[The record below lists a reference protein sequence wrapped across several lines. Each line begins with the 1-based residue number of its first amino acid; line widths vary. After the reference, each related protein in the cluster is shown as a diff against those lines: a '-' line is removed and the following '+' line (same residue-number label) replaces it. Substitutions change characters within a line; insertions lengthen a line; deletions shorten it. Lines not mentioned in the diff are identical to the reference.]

1 MAIQL
6 GSAYG
11 KIALDV
17 AGLLS
22 GVKKGKEGL
31 LSLANV
37 GQQVGG
43 AMKNIGNM
51 MTLGLTLPIVAM
63 GAASIKAASDFEETK
78 NKAVVVF
85 GEMADSVVA
94 NANKAA
100 TAMGVSKTQYL
111 DYASSIG
118 AALTAGGMG
127 IKQSSEL
134 AEQAVK
140 HFADLASF
148 HNARVEDVALAWQSA
163 IRGQYEPIQR
173 FFPFIT
179 NEYLKTYGVANGLL
193 DANTKNLTANQRA
206 IILNAIA
213 LDEGLNPA
221 LDDFAET
228 SGGLANQGRILK
240 AQWQDALVL
249 LGQNLLP
256 VALKVVTVFN
266 DMLEKFNNLSPTQQK
281 ILLGFLGLVAI
292 AGPLL
297 SFLGTVIT
305 IISGI
310 AGLAGTLSGL
320 GISVGAIGAT
330 ITGVAVPAIAALGT
344 ALLPILAILAA
355 VIIFLLAFVVA
366 WKTNFLGIRDNIT
379 AFVSVIKSLW
389 KAFMAFLHGD
399 TDAALDYLKEAFQ
412 KWVDHINAVFLK
424 VFGIRDAW
432 GRFLEFMRT
441 ALGNFV
447 SYISNVF
454 TKTNWSQ
461 LGKYITFGIANGMLL
476 GLPSLILVAYKVAES
491 VLAAIKKKL
500 GISSPSKAFQ
510 QLGMYSAQ
518 GYQLGLA
525 RAMSAED
532 LARTMARPVQNMS
545 NSQQQNITMQFAN
558 GLTIRQVQGLIAENN
573 ESLIGQLNRAL
584 GGA

>member
-100 TAMGVSKTQYL
+100 TALGVSKTQYL

-179 NEYLKTYGVANGLL
+179 DSYLKTYGIANGLV
-193 DANTKNLTANQRA
+193 AENTKTLTANQRA

-213 LDEGLNPA
+213 LDNELNPA
-221 LDDFAET
+221 MNDFAET

-256 VALKVVTVFN
+256 VALKVVHTFN
-266 DMLEKFNNLSPTQQK
+266 GMLEAFNNLSPAQQK
-281 ILLGFLGLVAI
+281 IILGFLGLVAI

-297 SFLGTVIT
+297 SFLGTVVTIT
-305 IISGI
+305 SGI

-330 ITGVAVPAIAALGT
+330 ITGVAVPAVVALGA
-344 ALLPILAILAA
+344 ALLPILVILAA
-355 VIIFLLAFVVA
+355 VILAVGIFTLV
-366 WKTNFLGIRDNIT
+366 WKSNFLFIRDATNT
-379 AFVSVIKSLW
+379 TVSVIKNLW
-389 KAFMAFLHGD
+389 KALTAFLRGD
-399 TDAALDYLKEAFQ
+399 TESATEFLKAAFDAFGE
-412 KWVDHINAVFLK
+412 HINKVFQK

-441 ALGNFV
+441 ALGNVV

-476 GLPSLILVAYKVAES
+476 GIPSLILAATKAAEAA
-491 VLAAIKKKL
+491 LAAIKKKL
-500 GISSPSKAFQ
+500 GITSPSKAFQ

-532 LARTMARPVQNMS
+532 LAQTMARPVQSMS

-573 ESLIGQLNRAL
+573 DALIGQLNRAL

>member
-31 LSLANV
+31 LSLANI

-43 AMKNIGNM
+43 AMKNIGHM

-94 NANKAA
+94 NANKAGR
-100 TAMGVSKTQYL
+100 TMGISKTQYL

-134 AEQAVK
+134 AEQAAK
-140 HFADLASF
+140 HFDDLASF

-179 NEYLKTYGVANGLL
+179 DSYIKTYGIANGLV
-193 DANTKNLTANQRA
+193 DENTKTLTANQRA

-213 LDEGLNPA
+213 LDNELNPA
-221 LDDFAET
+221 MNDFAET

-249 LGQNLLP
+249 LGQTFVP
-256 VALKVVTVFN
+256 VALN
-266 DMLEKFNNLSPTQQK
+266 
-281 ILLGFLGLVAI
+281 GG
-292 AGPLL
+292 
-297 SFLGTVIT
+297 
-305 IISGI
+305 
-310 AGLAGTLSGL
+310 
-320 GISVGAIGAT
+320 
-330 ITGVAVPAIAALGT
+330 
-344 ALLPILAILAA
+344 
-355 VIIFLLAFVVA
+355 
-366 WKTNFLGIRDNIT
+366 
-379 AFVSVIKSLW
+379 
-389 KAFMAFLHGD
+389 H
-399 TDAALDYLKEAFQ
+399 
-412 KWVDHINAVFLK
+412 
-424 VFGIRDAW
+424 
-432 GRFLEFMRT
+432 
-441 ALGNFV
+441 
-447 SYISNVF
+447 
-454 TKTNWSQ
+454 
-461 LGKYITFGIANGMLL
+461 TFH
-476 GLPSLILVAYKVAES
+476 
-491 VLAAIKKKL
+491 
-500 GISSPSKAFQ
+500 
-510 QLGMYSAQ
+510 
-518 GYQLGLA
+518 
-525 RAMSAED
+525 
-532 LARTMARPVQNMS
+532 
-545 NSQQQNITMQFAN
+545 
-558 GLTIRQVQGLIAENN
+558 
-573 ESLIGQLNRAL
+573 
-584 GGA
+584 

>member
-1 MAIQL
+1 
-6 GSAYG
+6 
-11 KIALDV
+11 
-17 AGLLS
+17 
-22 GVKKGKEGL
+22 
-31 LSLANV
+31 
-37 GQQVGG
+37 
-43 AMKNIGNM
+43 
-51 MTLGLTLPIVAM
+51 
-63 GAASIKAASDFEETK
+63 
-78 NKAVVVF
+78 
-85 GEMADSVVA
+85 
-94 NANKAA
+94 
-100 TAMGVSKTQYL
+100 
-111 DYASSIG
+111 
-118 AALTAGGMG
+118 MG

-179 NEYLKTYGVANGLL
+179 DSYLKTYGIANGLVEE
-193 DANTKNLTANQRA
+193 NTKTLTANQRA

-213 LDEGLNPA
+213 LDNELNPA
-221 LDDFAET
+221 MNDFAET

-297 SFLGTVIT
+297 SFLGTVVT
-305 IISGI
+305 VTSGI

-320 GISVGAIGAT
+320 GISVGAIGAM

-344 ALLPILAILAA
+344 ALLPILAVLAA

-379 AFVSVIKSLW
+379 MWVTVIKNLW
-389 KAFMAFLHGD
+389 KALMAFLKGD
-399 TDAALDYLKEAFQ
+399 TESAMGFLTAAFDAFGAR
-412 KWVDHINAVFLK
+412 INQVFEK
-424 VFGIRDAW
+424 IFGIRDAW

-441 ALGNFV
+441 ALGNVV

-461 LGKYITFGIANGMLL
+461 LGKYITFGLANGMLL
-476 GLPSLILVAYKVAES
+476 GIPSLILVAYKVAES

-500 GISSPSKAFQ
+500 GISSESKAFQ
-510 QLGMYSAQ
+510 QLGMYSGQ

-525 RAMSAED
+525 KAMSAED
-532 LARTMARPVQNMS
+532 LARTMARPVQSMS